1 MRQGPKGVKKGTE
14 EMIKGQG
21 PKDEKTEGSAD
32 LNPVKTKFR
41 PRLLKKRLKIFT
53 YTVSDPAQSEF
64 P

>member
-14 EMIKGQG
+14 KMIKGQG

-41 PRLLKKRLKIFT
+41 PRLLKKDSKFLLT
-53 YTVSDPAQSEF
+53 L
-64 P
+64 